1 MKPRIYAPMEKDFSH
16 NGLGI
21 LSDATRCDVT
31 EQANGIYEVELEHP
45 LLTRFDQYFENGY
58 QIKAKPNDQEEYH
71 IFEIKQTYKDTINN
85 NVLIYAQSRTY
96 KLGNRQVQHV
106 EINQKNGSSAMQLI
120 TAGMDSPSDIQL
132 FSDII
137 TTSSTTFEARNVLNC
152 IAGEQGSLLQYW
164 GGEIKREPFK
174 LSLLRRRGRD
184 NVGTVRY
191 GKDLDGLKI
200 KFDWLSIVTRCLPY
214 ADLQDG
220 NDGQTKRIY
229 GNKVDSELISK
240 YPDIYSR
247 HIQFT
252 EEQGVKDLASLNRVA
267 ANYFTSINPGSDKPK
282 ISIEL
287 EIMKL
292 TDSEEA
298 KEFARLRNYG
308 LFDTFSVYHSLYDIY
323 IDTKI
328 TEVVYDSLTEKNKRI
343 VAGDA
348 RMSFYK
354 QQDNEFQNVLKT
366 LTKKDYMSQFVDY
379 ITDLINGVEGGAVLQ
394 YPKNKPH
401 TTYYMD
407 TASRETAKDVI
418 AINNQGIGFSRT
430 GWRGPFK
437 NGWSI
442 DGILNADFILAGVL
456 RAIDIIGV
464 NIQGTNIEG
473 STIKG
478 TDITGST
485 VTGTDIKGSTV
496 TGTEITGSTIK
507 GTEIEG
513 VNIKGST
520 ITGTDIFGAL
530 IETISAD
537 FIKMKIALG
546 RQEYYD
552 ASKPNSSRL
561 GYIGMTK
568 PSDPTLLIE
577 NTISG
582 LASKMWFNKN
592 NATISH
598 SKLIQ
603 LISESIELTGK
614 LSAPSAK
621 ITNRLDVKEL
631 YVDGVRL
638 IPGQG
643 GGGGGDWNG
652 TYPPGVTSSADKFAW
667 QAWAILIG
675 KGYSKQAAA
684 GILGNIQGE
693 VGPAMNPDMSQ
704 VGGPAYGAVQ
714 WDGSAYPLVGSPT
727 WDGREYVQRLMGAAG
742 ITKDYTTMSAQMD
755 LLDWC
760 MYNGQWIGAVS
771 PTTVAGFKA
780 ISDVAQAA
788 HAFERNFE
796 RPAVAH
802 PEREGWAVTWYNK
815 FKDLQISTGGA
826 WRAPIDNPITITSEF
841 GWRTS
846 PINGGQELH
855 NGIDLVGGTGPTT
868 NIYASGAGTVVFAG
882 WENSYGN
889 YVIIQHA
896 NGLYTGYAHN
906 SSLSVANGDNVVQG
920 QKIANMGST
929 GDSTGAHTH
938 FQFFRN
944 GPWPSSSS
952 DFINPRE
959 YINF

>member
-1 MKPRIYAPMEKDFSH
+1 MSFSEDLYIYDLGETDFTH
-16 NGLGI
+16 NGFPIVDFWEEPEINRQINGRYALTGLYMKEGQ
-21 LSDATRCDVT
+21 LSELIVKDAVIRAQVPDRTWQLFRIATIKDDGEYIQFTARFKGLDVNRNFIDNMIAKNQT
-31 EQANGIYEVELEHP
+31 VTSIMRMIGESLE
-45 LLTRFDQYFENGY
+45 FNQNY
-58 QIKAKPNDQEEYH
+58 QFLSNMGSQH
-71 IFEIKQTYKDTINN
+71 QFTIKQNHPIDAIIGSNSGN
-85 NVLIYAQSRTY
+85 QNLISVVGGELDMYGNTFY
-96 KLGNRQVQHV
+96 LKEKLGNDNGFRIDFGINLESIV
-106 EINQKNGSSAMQLI
+106 EIISEEEPPNTLYLIGATPEGDYDEEREPITLKYLEAPGMVITDENRVIATYTNENCKTVAELKEWADTELFGRQKVHMQKSAHEISLVDLANTLEYKDYLAYVELQLGDVIHGTLQRSRKNVTERVIEYTWYPRLKEYKKLGTGSSVDYYTEKAESKINTLLKKIDHNTDFLKESIINATQLI
-120 TAGMDSPSDIQL
+120 TGNDKGHIMFWPKNRPRELRIMDTDDANTAKYVWRFNLAGLGHSSNGVDGPFPL
-132 FSDII
+132 AI
-137 TTSSTTFEARNVLNC
+137 T
-152 IAGEQGSLLQYW
+152 
-164 GGEIKREPFK
+164 
-174 LSLLRRRGRD
+174 
-184 NVGTVRY
+184 
-191 GKDLDGLKI
+191 
-200 KFDWLSIVTRCLPY
+200 
-214 ADLQDG
+214 QDG
-220 NDGQTKRIY
+220 
-229 GNKVDSELISK
+229 
-240 YPDIYSR
+240 
-247 HIQFT
+247 
-252 EEQGVKDLASLNRVA
+252 
-267 ANYFTSINPGSDKPK
+267 K
-282 ISIEL
+282 I
-287 EIMKL
+287 
-292 TDSEEA
+292 
-298 KEFARLRNYG
+298 
-308 LFDTFSVYHSLYDIY
+308 V
-323 IDTKI
+323 
-328 TEVVYDSLTEKNKRI
+328 
-343 VAGDA
+343 
-348 RMSFYK
+348 
-354 QQDNEFQNVLKT
+354 
-366 LTKKDYMSQFVDY
+366 
-379 ITDLINGVEGGAVLQ
+379 
-394 YPKNKPH
+394 
-401 TTYYMD
+401 
-407 TASRETAKDVI
+407 
-418 AINNQGIGFSRT
+418 
-430 GWRGPFK
+430 
-437 NGWSI
+437 
-442 DGILNADFILAGVL
+442 ADFITTGVL

-478 TDITGST
+478 
-485 VTGTDIKGSTV
+485 
-496 TGTEITGSTIK
+496 
-507 GTEIEG
+507 
-513 VNIKGST
+513 ST

-530 IETISAD
+530 IETVSAD

-582 LASKMWFNKN
+582 IASKMWFNKN

-614 LSAPSAK
+614 LSAPSANIK
-621 ITNRLDVKEL
+621 QRLDVKEL

-675 KGYSKQAAA
+675 KGYSKQAVA

-727 WDGREYVQRLMGAAG
+727 WNGREYVQRLMGAAG

-780 ISDVAQAA
+780 VSDVAQAA

-815 FKDLQISTGGA
+815 FKDLQIITGGT
-826 WRAPIDNPITITSEF
+826 WRVPIDNPITVTSEF

-938 FQFFRN
+938 FQFLRN